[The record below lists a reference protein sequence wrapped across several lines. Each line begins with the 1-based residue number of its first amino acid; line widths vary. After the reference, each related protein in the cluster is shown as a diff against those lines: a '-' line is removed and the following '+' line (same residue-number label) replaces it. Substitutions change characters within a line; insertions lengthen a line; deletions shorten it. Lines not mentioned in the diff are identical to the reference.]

1 MRLLSILLLGFA
13 TLGCAPD
20 DELEIGSPV
29 YEGESFEVWASDGL
43 TACGGTFDYME
54 RWLDAFHH
62 EVGPSLTT
70 QHHRYYW
77 LSQADWDAYQPCSSG
92 HGCARRATIH
102 ALDIPIEHEVVHVA
116 TGSAASLLTEGLA
129 EVYGSTSNS
138 LTNPELD
145 VALFE
150 DEQLPG
156 AHYADAGHFVR
167 FMLDRHGQQTVLNWL
182 WATSRGD
189 SYEQVA
195 GALAEVAGVSL
206 DAELAEYR
214 DAERCTAF
222 GWRYDFAYCAE
233 PELPEG
239 PDGWSWTLDFDCAA
253 EDVLGPY
260 DDSMWSRRTFAVS
273 TAGRYEVTLDSPDRN
288 AFGFLQRCGN
298 LRCEGRAGVN
308 DLRRT
313 AVGLLEG
320 EPSILELE
328 EAVYWIRVIGDAETS
343 GTVELRIRPVDE

>member
-1 MRLLSILLLGFA
+1 MLVA
-13 TLGCAPD
+13 ACVGCAPD
-20 DELEIGSPV
+20 DDLEIGSPV
-29 YEGESFEVWASDGL
+29 YVGESFEVWASDGQ

-54 RWLDAFHH
+54 RWLDAFHQR
-62 EVGPSLTT
+62 VGPVLTT

-77 LSQADWDAYQPCSSG
+77 LSQTDWDHHQPCRN
-92 HGCARRATIH
+92 HACAGRAHIF
-102 ALDIPIEHEVVHVA
+102 ALGIPIEHEVVHIG
-116 TGSAASLLTEGLA
+116 TGSASSLLTEGLA
-129 EVYGSTSNS
+129 EVYGTTSNS
-138 LTNPELD
+138 LPNRELD

-150 DEQLPG
+150 EEQLPG
-156 AHYADAGHFVR
+156 DHYADAGHFVR
-167 FMLDRHGQQTVLNWL
+167 FMLDRHGQQTVLDWL
-182 WATSRGD
+182 WATKRGD

-214 DAERCTAF
+214 DAERCTGY

-253 EDVLGPY
+253 EDVVGPY
-260 DDSMWSRRTFAVS
+260 NDLMWSRRTFVVS
-273 TAGRYEVTLDSPDRN
+273 TPGIYEVALDSPDRD

-313 AVGLLEG
+313 AVGILNG
-320 EPSILELE
+320 EPSVLELE
-328 EAVYWIRVIGDAETS
+328 EAVYWIRVGGDAETS